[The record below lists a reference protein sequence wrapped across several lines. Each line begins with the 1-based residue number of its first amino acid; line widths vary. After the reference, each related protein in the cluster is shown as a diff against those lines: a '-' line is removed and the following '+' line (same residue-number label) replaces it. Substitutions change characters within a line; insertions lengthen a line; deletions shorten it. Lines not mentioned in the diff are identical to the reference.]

1 MASPQTSTPAGG
13 STPSERFLAATGPT
27 VLQVLPALHTGGV
40 ERGTCDMAAAIME
53 TGWRA
58 VVASSGGPMTREL
71 ERAGAL
77 HVTLPL
83 DSKNPLTL
91 RANATKL
98 AELIGRW
105 KVDLVHARS
114 RAPAWSAFWATER
127 TGTPLITTF
136 HGTYNVQ
143 NAFKRQYNA
152 VMTKGRRVIAISD
165 FISEHMLAEYG
176 ADMRRVR
183 VIPRGV
189 DIRSF
194 DPDAVKAER
203 VIKLAREWRLP
214 DGVPV
219 IMLPGRLTRW
229 KGQTVLIDA
238 MARLGR
244 RDVQAVLVGAD
255 QGRTAYRE
263 ELEQRISKYGLN
275 GVVRIVDHCND
286 MPAAYMLADVVVSA
300 STDPEAFGRVVAE
313 AGAMGRPI
321 IVSGH
326 GGAREIIIDGE
337 TGWLTPPADSSALAE
352 ALQHAL
358 TLPLETRRA
367 LADKAIAH
375 IRMRYTKAQMCAA
388 TLAVYQEVLVET
400 RADAPKPQE

>member
-1 MASPQTSTPAGG
+1 MASPQISTPAGG
-13 STPSERFLAATGPT
+13 STPSERFLTAAGPT

-53 TGWRA
+53 AGWRA
-58 VVASSGGPMTREL
+58 VVASSGGPMMREL

-91 RANATKL
+91 RTNAGKL
-98 AELIGRW
+98 VELIARW
-105 KVDLVHARS
+105 KIDLVHARS

-127 TGTPLITTF
+127 SGVPLITTF

-176 ADMRRVR
+176 ADMDRVR

-203 VIKLAREWRLP
+203 VIKRELAQAGMLTFHTEARVKGVYSLFRKLERKDWDITKIHDILALRLLVPSVADCYTVLGIVHSQWRPVPGKIKDFIAFPKPNGYQSIHTTIYTGDGGTLEIQVRTDTMNREAKFGIASHFSYKEETGYDSVRQGSGLAWVRQFIP
-214 DGVPV
+214 KGKKPAQPV
-219 IMLPGRLTRW
+219 KNSRLT
-229 KGQTVLIDA
+229 KCIFKISVCALKNPID
-238 MARLGR
+238 
-244 RDVQAVLVGAD
+244 
-255 QGRTAYRE
+255 
-263 ELEQRISKYGLN
+263 
-275 GVVRIVDHCND
+275 
-286 MPAAYMLADVVVSA
+286 
-300 STDPEAFGRVVAE
+300 
-313 AGAMGRPI
+313 
-321 IVSGH
+321 
-326 GGAREIIIDGE
+326 
-337 TGWLTPPADSSALAE
+337 
-352 ALQHAL
+352 
-358 TLPLETRRA
+358 
-367 LADKAIAH
+367 
-375 IRMRYTKAQMCAA
+375 
-388 TLAVYQEVLVET
+388 
-400 RADAPKPQE
+400 